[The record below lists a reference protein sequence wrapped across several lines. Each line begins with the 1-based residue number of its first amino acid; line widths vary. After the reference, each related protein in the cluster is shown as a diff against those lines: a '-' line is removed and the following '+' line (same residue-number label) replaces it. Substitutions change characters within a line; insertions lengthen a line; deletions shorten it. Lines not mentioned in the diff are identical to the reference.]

1 MEAAEGD
8 CRVRNVTVSQ
18 ILDSISKLTGVPP
31 PKMATPYPAALVAS
45 FFAELIVT
53 RIFGQPSGFPS
64 RLADLIP
71 ERLPSP
77 SAKSLPAPAL
87 EFSMASRKV
96 EHDFHRKEEMHL
108 KILLLSPPSGSPFPE
123 TDELPR

>member
-31 PKMATPYPAALVAS
+31 PKTAIPYPAALVAS

-53 RIFGQPSGFPS
+53 GIFGRPSGFPS
-64 RLADLIP
+64 SLADLIP

-77 SAKSLPAPAL
+77 SAKSLPAPTAGN
-87 EFSMASRKV
+87 SVVKRS
-96 EHDFHRKEEMHL
+96 HPG
-108 KILLLSPPSGSPFPE
+108 ILHGIP
-123 TDELPR
+123 

>member
-1 MEAAEGD
+1 M
-8 CRVRNVTVSQ
+8 V
-18 ILDSISKLTGVPP
+18 I
-31 PKMATPYPAALVAS
+31 PYPAALVAS

-53 RIFGQPSGFPS
+53 GIFGRPSGFPC

-77 SAKSLPAPAL
+77 SAKSLPAPTP